1 MFTKTAL
8 LTAVA
13 GLTLASTAS
22 AVVVLEDDFTG
33 HSWSG
38 NKVTVG
44 GGAWDTE
51 SGLTANAEITF
62 DKTERATS
70 VAGVINPDS
79 NASSG
84 GGWDAQIS
92 ITTGANAIDLGLLN
106 IGYHLLSGAG
116 TPQPFAT
123 NKTGTTNISFDNGI
137 GSAGSISGGYTAVP
151 GDTDVTIDRVIDLTG
166 TTLAANTT
174 YVMTIDSFGGGDG
187 HYKALDYLQLNG
199 DVAVPEPTSLA
210 LLGLGGLLV
219 ARRRRG

>member
-1 MFTKTAL
+1 MFKTTAL

-13 GLTLASTAS
+13 GLTLASTAR
-22 AVVVLEDDFTG
+22 ATVVLEDDFTG
-33 HSWSG
+33 HSWAG
-38 NKVTVG
+38 NNVTVG

-51 SGLTANAEITF
+51 SGLTANAVIAF
-62 DKTERATS
+62 DKAQKATGI
-70 VAGVINPDS
+70 AGVINPDS

-84 GGWDAQIS
+84 GGWDAQIT

-116 TPQPFAT
+116 TPQANAN
-123 NKTGTTNISFDNGI
+123 NKSGTTNISFDNGI
-137 GSAGSISGGYTAVP
+137 GAAGSISSAYTGVP

-174 YVMTIDSFGGGDG
+174 YVMTIDSFGSGDG
-187 HYKALDYLQLNG
+187 HFKALDYLQLNG
-199 DVAVPEPTSLA
+199 SVVPEPTSLA